1 LTEASSRII
10 TKTRNSTFNPLN
22 LGSAMKQLGP
32 HKKYVILAIVIQS
45 IVVVLLGY
53 YLFKAR
59 AEKTENKGEKAK
71 AVFIPQGHEFRLSKQ
86 AAQLSYIQPS
96 PEASPRPR
104 LHG

>member
-1 LTEASSRII
+1 
-10 TKTRNSTFNPLN
+10 

-59 AEKTENKGEKAK
+59 ADKTENKGEKAK
-71 AVFIPQGHEFRLSKQ
+71 TVF
-86 AAQLSYIQPS
+86 IQPS
-96 PEASPRPR
+96 PETSPRPF

>member
-1 LTEASSRII
+1 
-10 TKTRNSTFNPLN
+10 
-22 LGSAMKQLGP
+22 MKQLGP

-59 AEKTENKGEKAK
+59 ADNAEKEAEKAK
-71 AVFIPQGHEFRLSKQ
+71 TDFIPQGHEFRLSRQ
-86 AAQLSYIQPS
+86 TAQLSYIQPS
-96 PEASPRPR
+96 PKTLRWPR